1 MRNGGYVA
9 MKPCRVC
16 RKFYRPHVRVG
27 DRQKTCTQ
35 EACRKAW
42 RSRKN
47 KEAYRKERGYHRDH
61 ALRKK
66 LEHEREKPRAEK
78 PGEGVANPGT
88 RQESS
93 LQLPREEI
101 REAMSE
107 EAVVI
112 LEYLVTMIFRR
123 ARAYTFL

>member
-16 RKFYRPHVRVG
+16 RKFYRPNVRVG
-27 DRQKTCTQ
+27 DRQKTCGQ
-35 EACRKAW
+35 EDCRKAW

-47 KEAYRKERGYHRDH
+47 KEAYRQERGYHRDH

-66 LEHEREKPRAEK
+66 LAREKARAEK
-78 PGEGVANPGT
+78 TGEPEEQKT
-88 RQESS
+88 RKRPEGS

-112 LEYLVTMIFRR
+112 VEYLVTMIFRR
-123 ARAYTFL
+123 SRTYTFL

>member
-1 MRNGGYVA
+1 MQNGGYVA
-9 MKPCRVC
+9 KKPCRVC
-16 RKFYRPHVRVG
+16 RRFYRPHPRVG
-27 DRQKTCTQ
+27 GRQKTCGE

-66 LEHEREKPRAEK
+66 LASEEPRLEE
-78 PGEGVANPGT
+78 PGEPEAKARKRP
-88 RQESS
+88 EST